1 MSGPGKLRPR
11 VNRPIANVAIVF
23 LVCVTVLLCVAMFL
37 HVLTHEDVLRF
48 ASYVVV
54 AGAANSA
61 PGIINWFRSK
71 PLEDGGSDPPPSP
84 KGENGATS

>member
-1 MSGPGKLRPR
+1 VSGPGKLRPR
-11 VNRPIANVAIVF
+11 VNRPIANVAIAF
-23 LVCVTVLLCVAMFL
+23 LVCMTTLLCVAMFL
-37 HVLTHEDVLRF
+37 HVVTREDVLTF
-48 ASYVVV
+48 ASYVAV

-84 KGENGATS
+84 KGGDNADS